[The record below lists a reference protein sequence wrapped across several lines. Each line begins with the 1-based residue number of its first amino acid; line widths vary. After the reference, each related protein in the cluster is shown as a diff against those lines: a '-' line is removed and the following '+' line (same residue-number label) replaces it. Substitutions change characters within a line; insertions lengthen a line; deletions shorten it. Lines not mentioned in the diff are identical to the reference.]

1 MVFKY
6 SLWSEEASNDHQ
18 SSLLTDDDSIYS
30 KSSSSFDNNNETY
43 KPLQSFISQTV
54 SNNSQILTNEIL
66 SNNDDYVLNDDLADS
81 SASDSSS
88 DPLVLSD
95 KDSNLSPS
103 HNNKSVPHELN
114 NSLQYLE
121 EFFESSLRV

>member
-1 MVFKY
+1 MIFKY

-103 HNNKSVPHELN
+103 HNNKSVPYELN